1 MLNLSFKYWLLDEDS
16 RSLARNYTD
25 LLKNVPQ
32 DNVHHPEGDVL
43 THVKLVRKSI
53 PAAISRLNSLK
64 STPPFSGIL
73 EDMDFTVSSK
83 ELQILYIGTWLHD
96 IGKATATTVGGVNY
110 DFLRQ
115 MDIQY
120 QNDPSKIK
128 AIGHD
133 SSLHYSPLINSLKK
147 FAPLN
152 TKALYEENKE
162 LIDFI
167 IDHHMQLGKFP
178 KSFIKEHFKSGK
190 AVNTQKLKLLFIL
203 MWADKMGRTP
213 DSVASAMSEN
223 ERKLLD
229 CSKESIKQS
238 LNQEKTVNRQK
249 SFNDPETMVKQLV
262 QNGLSK
268 ENIIKAVKGRFP
280 DLSDENFSSILRSI

>member
-1 MLNLSFKYWLLDEDS
+1 MNLLFKNWLLVEDS

-32 DNVHHPEGDVL
+32 DLEHHPEGDAL
-43 THVKLVRKSI
+43 THIKLVRKAI
-53 PAAISRLNSLK
+53 PNAINRLNALK
-64 STPPFSGIL
+64 SSPPFSDVLG
-73 EDMDFTVSSK
+73 DMDFTVTSE
-83 ELQILYIGTWLHD
+83 ELQILYISAWLHD
-96 IGKATATTVGGVNY
+96 IGKATATTIGGVNY

-120 QNDPSKIK
+120 QNSPSRIK

-133 SSLHYSPLINSLKK
+133 SSPHYSPLIKSLEK
-147 FAPLN
+147 FAPAN
-152 TKALYEENKE
+152 TKALYEKNKT

-178 KSFIKEHFKSGK
+178 KSFIREHFNNGK
-190 AVNTQKLKLLFIL
+190 ALNTQKLKLLLIL

-213 DSVASAMSEN
+213 DSVVKAIGEN

-229 CSKESIKQS
+229 CAKESIKQKLS
-238 LNQEKTVNRQK
+238 QEKTSTRQK
-249 SFNDPETMVKQLV
+249 SFNDPETMIKQLM

-268 ENIIKAVKGRFP
+268 ENIIKAIKGRFP
-280 DLSDENFSSILRSI
+280 DLSDDDLLSILRRT

>member
-1 MLNLSFKYWLLDEDS
+1 MNLLFKHWLLVEDS

-32 DNVHHPEGDVL
+32 DLEHHPEGDAL
-43 THVKLVRKSI
+43 THIKLVRKAI
-53 PAAISRLNSLK
+53 PNAINRLNALK
-64 STPPFSGIL
+64 SSPLFSDVLG
-73 EDMDFTVSSK
+73 DMDFTVTSE
-83 ELQILYIGTWLHD
+83 ELQILYISAWLHD
-96 IGKATATTVGGVNY
+96 IGKATATTIGGVNY

-120 QNDPSKIK
+120 QNSPSRIK

-133 SSLHYSPLINSLKK
+133 SSPHYSPLIKSLEK
-147 FAPLN
+147 FAPAN
-152 TKALYEENKE
+152 TKALYEKNKT

-178 KSFIKEHFKSGK
+178 KSFIREHFNNGK
-190 AVNTQKLKLLFIL
+190 AVNTQKLKLLLIL

-213 DSVASAMSEN
+213 DSVVKAIDEN

-229 CSKESIKQS
+229 CAKESIKQKLS
-238 LNQEKTVNRQK
+238 QEKTSTRQK
-249 SFNDPETMVKQLV
+249 SFNDPETMIKQLM

-268 ENIIKAVKGRFP
+268 ENVIKAVKGRFP
-280 DLSDENFSSILRSI
+280 DFSDDDFLSILRRT